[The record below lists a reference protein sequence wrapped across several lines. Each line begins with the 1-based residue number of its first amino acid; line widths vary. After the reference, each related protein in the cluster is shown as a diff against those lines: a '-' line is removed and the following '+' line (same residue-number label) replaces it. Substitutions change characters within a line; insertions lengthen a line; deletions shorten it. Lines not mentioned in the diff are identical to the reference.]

1 MPSNYSTNRNIQSEV
16 FTPTWI
22 WHPSWERIQQSN
34 ALFPKDLQCRWRSK
48 RHTHLQH
55 LHSHL
60 VTSNM
65 PKVKAASQ
73 LSNAIAVIFQKF
85 FSTSVTPNSNLVDVI
100 SLHNAQKVS
109 FTYYAA
115 TKKACCTISCVPAKE
130 SHSHGTCLWNEHSWV
145 SKSQQPYQLL
155 SSKLTL
161 SPPKLG

>member
-1 MPSNYSTNRNIQSEV
+1 MPSNYSTNQNIQSEV

-22 WHPSWERIQQSN
+22 WHPSWERVQQSN

-73 LSNAIAVIFQKF
+73 LSNAIAVVFQKF

-109 FTYYAA
+109 FTYHAT
-115 TKKACCTISCVPAKE
+115 TKKHAVLFLVYQPRRAIRMALASGTNIREYPNHSNCTS
-130 SHSHGTCLWNEHSWV
+130 
-145 SKSQQPYQLL
+145 Y
-155 SSKLTL
+155 
-161 SPPKLG
+161 

>member
-1 MPSNYSTNRNIQSEV
+1 MPSNYSTNQNIQSEV

-22 WHPSWERIQQSN
+22 WHPSWERVQQSN

-73 LSNAIAVIFQKF
+73 LSNAIAVVFQKF

-109 FTYYAA
+109 FTYYAT
-115 TKKACCTISCVPAKE
+115 TKKHVVLFLVYQPRRAIRMALASGMNIREYPNHSNCTS
-130 SHSHGTCLWNEHSWV
+130 
-145 SKSQQPYQLL
+145 Y
-155 SSKLTL
+155 
-161 SPPKLG
+161 